1 MTEQPIPHNLQRREN
16 LIEAAR
22 KKIQGNHTFPELG
35 PEARKDTLRVRR
47 LLRSTGRSLSEEG
60 QGMSPGEQSSF
71 VRELADRS
79 RNFAEQERQ
88 ATLLLGRLLKN
99 ETIPL
104 SAVNADGTFDTDKLA
119 RESYFQENPHVMHVL
134 NLSKRRLSEKSK
146 TRQKALQRKHEDVLE
161 SSVEHT
167 HSHPTT
173 HKAAASDEQRTH
185 EGESHA
191 HECNHQHA
199 EPPTVRTVMRNEVKT
214 LGKIGNWWDRHRA
227 LRRTQK
233 GKTPN
238 EDAHLHVM
246 QDVIAEEIPDVKV
259 TMSKRQRRRFSRLPE
274 EQQAVYTVHLADLKA
289 ERALKPALPRW
300 WKNGAIGGNLG
311 VGIAELFAGRV
322 DKIASDES
330 VTVLI
335 YDGGH
340 NALDAITYG
349 GQADNVTNREI
360 TEQKRD
366 KRRRFIYQLICAG
379 SILAAAKSGYH
390 IQEDFFG
397 PDSDF
402 HQNYHALIAGSASL
416 TLNTILGT
424 SMYRNFRREKRLGLT
439 NDEHKQDLVDHMKFD
454 FAYAISAFSAGLF
467 ASKNFQIPIEDII
480 SSAVSVFSAIRYR
493 PTEKNL
499 ANAHTHNHQH
509 EHTTLPVRQIPKVT
523 RSRETR
529 RMPRKLATGTAA
541 LVGIPLVFG
550 GGFTTAKIMDSD
562 EISPSKTKSAI
573 TRTDDRAKTTDSL
586 PPSTPDKTETPTS
599 KTSPTNLTMLVN
611 KQEIKKSDTFWDIGE
626 KQLAQINPK
635 TNWVNPENGVT
646 RNDIIIDLSRDLQ
659 EKTGIDLDTIF
670 PGDLQSLIANLTHE
684 DVALLSEVLTTTSIK
699 EYYEL
704 LPQIKAAY
712 NA

>member
-16 LIEAAR
+16 LIEAAHINI
-22 KKIQGNHTFPELG
+22 KGNHTFPELG
-35 PEARKDTLRVRR
+35 PEAKKDTLRVRR
-47 LLRSTGRSLSEEG
+47 LLRSTGRSLSEEVREL
-60 QGMSPGEQSSF
+60 SPGEQSSF

-79 RNFAEQERQ
+79 RNFTEQERQ

-104 SAVNADGTFDTDKLA
+104 SAVNADGTFDTAKLA
-119 RESYFQENPHVMHVL
+119 SESYFQENPHVIHVL

-167 HSHPTT
+167 HSHPIT
-173 HKAAASDEQRTH
+173 HAAANDEQRTH
-185 EGESHA
+185 EGESHP

-199 EPPTVRTVMRNEVKT
+199 ERPTVMTVMRNEVKT
-214 LGKIGNWWDRHRA
+214 LGKIGNWWDRQRA

-233 GKTPN
+233 GRTPN
-238 EDAHLHVM
+238 EDAHLRVM

-259 TMSKRQRRRFSRLPE
+259 TMSKRQRRRFSRLTE
-274 EQQAVYTVHLADLKA
+274 EQQATVTVHVADLKA
-289 ERALKPALPRW
+289 ERALKPSLPRW

-330 VTVLI
+330 VTALI

-360 TEQKRD
+360 TEQKRE

-390 IQEDFFG
+390 LQEDFFG

-402 HQNYHALIAGSASL
+402 QQNYHALIAGSASL

-424 SMYRNFRREKRLGLT
+424 SMYRNFRREKRLGLRS
-439 NDEHKQDLVDHMKFD
+439 DEHKQDLVDHMKFD

-467 ASKNFQIPIEDII
+467 ASKNLQIPIEDII
-480 SSAVSVFSAIRYR
+480 SGAVSVFSAIRYR

-499 ANAHTHNHQH
+499 ANAHTHNHDH
-509 EHTTLPVRQIPKVT
+509 EHTTLPVRHIPKVT

-550 GGFTTAKIMDSD
+550 GGFTTAKMMGSD
-562 EISPSKTKSAI
+562 EVSPSKTKSAI
-573 TRTDDRAKTTDSL
+573 TRIDDRAKTTNTL
-586 PPSTPDKTETPTS
+586 QPSTPERTPS
-599 KTSPTNLTMLVN
+599 KDTADRTSPTNLAILFD
-611 KQEIKKSDTFWDIGE
+611 KQEIQKGDTFWDIGK
-626 KQLAQINPK
+626 KQLSKVKPK
-635 TNWVNPENGVT
+635 TNWANPENGVT
-646 RNDIIIDLSRDLQ
+646 RNDVIIDFARDIQTLS
-659 EKTGIDLDTIF
+659 GVDLDKIF
-670 PGDLQSLIANLTHE
+670 PGGTMSLTENIDHE
-684 DVALLSEVLTTTSIK
+684 DLALIKEILTTTSYD
-699 EYYEL
+699 EYKKIMLE
-704 LPQIKAAY
+704 K
-712 NA
+712 N